1 MSDYIIVKN
10 KIKVNK
16 NGRIF
21 KPWTE
26 EEILLGNMT
35 HMLKVI
41 DILAKQN
48 FDFYPNI
55 LTYNE
60 KGYSYEY
67 VEGNTIDYEIHRGA
81 LNTKDDIVNTK
92 YIYEIKIA
100 MDNIWR
106 ELYNLS
112 MKLWNGKKFLY
123 HSDLH
128 LGNLIWKPDS
138 KELMLL
144 DLNGVSITEYIPF
157 SYSFYRTFLELEA
170 RHMAQIVNRIY
181 HGKKYTL

>member
-1 MSDYIIVKN
+1 MNYITVRKKL
-10 KIKVNK
+10 KINQ

-21 KPWTE
+21 RPWTE
-26 EEILLGNMT
+26 EEISSNHIP

-48 FDFYPNI
+48 FDFLPNI
-55 LTYNE
+55 LTYDE

-67 VEGNTIDYEIHRGA
+67 VEGNTIDYEIHKEA
-81 LNTKDDIVNTK
+81 LNDKGIDDTVNTK

-100 MDNIWR
+100 MDNIWK

-128 LGNLIWKPDS
+128 LGNMIWKPDS

-157 SYSFYRTFLELEA
+157 SYAFHKTFLELEA
-170 RHMAQIVNRIY
+170 RHMAQMVKNTHY
-181 HGKKYTL
+181 EY